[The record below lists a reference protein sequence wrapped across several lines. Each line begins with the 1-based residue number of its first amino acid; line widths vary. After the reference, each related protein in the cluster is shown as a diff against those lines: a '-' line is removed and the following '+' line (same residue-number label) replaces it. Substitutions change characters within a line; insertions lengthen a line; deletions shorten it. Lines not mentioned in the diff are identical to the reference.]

1 MATILIIDDRP
12 TNRDVLR
19 TILGYK
25 NHRILEACDGQ
36 EGLEIARA
44 ERPDLVIADILMP
57 RMDGYE
63 MVRSL
68 RADPTIA
75 HTRVI
80 FYTATYLK
88 SEALKL
94 AQACG
99 VSHLI
104 IKPSDPQDI
113 LDTVAL
119 ALSESAPPAAPEL
132 NDTFDREHLR
142 LMTDKLAQKVQE
154 LEDSNCRLIE
164 EAGQRKC
171 VEDALRSSEA
181 RIRAV
186 LDAALDSIIT
196 LDGGGKVI
204 DLNPATELALGYRR
218 DAILGKRLAE
228 FMVAQSSSETDPRG
242 LKQFTP
248 ADHPALLGRR
258 FETTAVTA
266 SGAQFPIEATV
277 TPIAG
282 AGPPLYTVFLRD
294 LTEQK
299 ARDEMR
305 RRSEELEGQNRFIQ
319 AASRLKSEFL
329 ANMSHELRT
338 PLNAIIGFAQLMH
351 DAKVGPISSE
361 HKDFLA
367 DILSSG
373 RHLLLLINDVLDL
386 SKVEAGKMEIHP
398 EPVDLESLVLEV
410 RATLHGLTGPK
421 KLQLKTAVD
430 GSLSGI
436 VADRRSFKQ
445 VLYNFLSNA
454 IKFSGEGAEIQIRIT
469 PEDNNSFRLEVED
482 SGIGIAAE
490 NIGKLFIE
498 FQQIDSKNN
507 KKYPGTG
514 LGLALTKR
522 IVEAQGGR
530 VGVTSEL
537 GRGSTFFAVLPRN
550 GENR

>member
-1 MATILIIDDRP
+1 
-12 TNRDVLR
+12 
-19 TILGYK
+19 
-25 NHRILEACDGQ
+25 
-36 EGLEIARA
+36 
-44 ERPDLVIADILMP
+44 
-57 RMDGYE
+57 
-63 MVRSL
+63 
-68 RADPTIA
+68 
-75 HTRVI
+75 
-80 FYTATYLK
+80 
-88 SEALKL
+88 
-94 AQACG
+94 
-99 VSHLI
+99 
-104 IKPSDPQDI
+104 
-113 LDTVAL
+113 
-119 ALSESAPPAAPEL
+119 
-132 NDTFDREHLR
+132 
-142 LMTDKLAQKVQE
+142 
-154 LEDSNCRLIE
+154 
-164 EAGQRKC
+164 
-171 VEDALRSSEA
+171 
-181 RIRAV
+181 
-186 LDAALDSIIT
+186 
-196 LDGGGKVI
+196 
-204 DLNPATELALGYRR
+204 
-218 DAILGKRLAE
+218 
-228 FMVAQSSSETDPRG
+228 
-242 LKQFTP
+242 
-248 ADHPALLGRR
+248 
-258 FETTAVTA
+258 
-266 SGAQFPIEATV
+266 ATV

-430 GSLSGI
+430 ESLSGI

-454 IKFSGEGAEIQIRIT
+454 IKFSGEGAEIHIRIT
-469 PEDNNSFRLEVED
+469 PADNNSFRLEVED

-490 NIGKLFIE
+490 NIAKLFIE
-498 FQQIDSKNN
+498 FQQI
-507 KKYPGTG
+507 
-514 LGLALTKR
+514 
-522 IVEAQGGR
+522 
-530 VGVTSEL
+530 
-537 GRGSTFFAVLPRN
+537 
-550 GENR
+550 